1 MGDDAET
8 ETCGEYA
15 VEILSL
21 YPHAADLDTTQVLIH
36 RLKGVLISPLLE
48 AENDDSLNNWS

>member
-1 MGDDAET
+1 VGDDAET

-36 RLKGVLISPLLE
+36 RLKGV
-48 AENDDSLNNWS
+48 